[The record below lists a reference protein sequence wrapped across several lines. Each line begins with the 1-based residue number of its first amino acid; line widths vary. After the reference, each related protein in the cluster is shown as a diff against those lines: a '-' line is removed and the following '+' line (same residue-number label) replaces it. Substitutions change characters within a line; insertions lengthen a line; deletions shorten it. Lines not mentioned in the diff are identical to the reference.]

1 MEIAN
6 EKHVEILA
14 RQYWAKLSK
23 ERIYEE
29 HSSYFTRLCD
39 TDAADFIRDLPSP
52 IFIESIV
59 NQSTNTILYKNPY
72 RFPGFRNVPPKTL
85 VDKQVF
91 WNARQME
98 RFMVKN

>member
-1 MEIAN
+1 MELAN
-6 EKHVEILA
+6 EKHLQVLA

-23 ERIYEE
+23 EQIYED
-29 HSSYFTRLCD
+29 HFSYFTRLCD
-39 TDAADFIRDLPSP
+39 TDAADFIHDLPSP

-72 RFPGFRNVPPKTL
+72 RFKGFRNTL
-85 VDKQVF
+85 PQMNVDKQVF